1 MHTHRHHLHGWW
13 LFSLSLYYFITMWLI
28 CLCRLATLNNKRTN
42 QPTNEERNW
51 IYFYW
56 VTGKKRN
63 QQHLHRHKIYHVVN
77 IQFSVGEWNICGE
90 KKLDKQWENAWTMAL
105 STGSRLSDPARVHV
119 EFLLLAIFSLLAHH
133 CMRSA
138 FASFCALNCFESDL
152 NLFISTKRGIYGICM
167 LFWLYSF
174 IHSRAFIFI
183 VQR

>member
-1 MHTHRHHLHGWW
+1 MGECVNDG
-13 LFSLSLYYFITMWLI
+13 FIN
-28 CLCRLATLNNKRTN
+28 R
-42 QPTNEERNW
+42 QPIVWSSTSARW
-51 IYFYW
+51 ISAA
-56 VTGKKRN
+56 
-63 QQHLHRHKIYHVVN
+63 VV
-77 IQFSVGEWNICGE
+77 I
-90 KKLDKQWENAWTMAL
+90 
-105 STGSRLSDPARVHV
+105 
-119 EFLLLAIFSLLAHH
+119 LLAIFSLLAHH